1 MHIVLLIN
9 SVAPDVQGWLLIFKR
24 DLAAHGDVRDQ
35 VEAAGGVVIEDEVEV
50 TIVNDAAYVEKLLG
64 NHVLYFLQLL
74 LHIEIGMF
82 LHELAHGLI
91 NDVFR
96 VFSCEFLQVLTGHD

>member
-24 DLAAHGDVRDQ
+24 DLAADGDVWDQ
-35 VEAAGGVVIEDEVEV
+35 VKAATRVVIEDEVEV

-64 NHVLYFLQLL
+64 NHVLDFLQLL

-82 LHELAHGLI
+82 LHKLAHGLV
-91 NDVFR
+91 NDIFR
-96 VFSCEFLQVLTGHD
+96 VFCSEFL